1 MKIHRPHGLAP
12 TTLEADILKLR
23 AFEMVLILFY
33 MEDLKSFIVESIET
47 TRKINGTDTSLPKIK
62 MDAARKLLVAEGC
75 ISQAESDEILRLVD
89 YRNTIGHQI
98 HALTCDIGAYSELG
112 DFDPKTYEPVRKYDY
127 SAAKGAGQLRKK
139 VNEGMA
145 EKFCLRANFNGLRFE
160 AAERI
165 YLKEIQRLTIKV
177 NKQIRQLNETLKM
190 TAAAIREIP
199 KPVMDRAQ
207 PGHLRNI
214 KNNGT
219 LSELGASCVFQLF
232 DADATP
238 LAVAYLM
245 RTSARSANNWHKK
258 WGRANAAGAGV
269 GQKLDSPRAKRD

>member
-33 MEDLKSFIVESIET
+33 MEDLKAFIIESIET
-47 TRKINGTDTSLPKIK
+47 TRKINGTATSLPKIK

-75 ISQAESDEILRLVD
+75 ISQVESDEILRLVD

-112 DFDPKTYEPVRKYDY
+112 DFDPKTYEPVYKYDY
-127 SAAKGAGQLRKK
+127 SAARGAGQLRKK
-139 VNEGMA
+139 VSEGMA
-145 EKFCLRANFNGLRFE
+145 QKFCLRADFNSLRFE

-165 YLKEIQRLTIKV
+165 YLTEIQRLTRKI
-177 NKQIRQLNETLKM
+177 NKRIRQLNETIKV
-190 TAAAIREIP
+190 TAAVIREIP
-199 KPVMDRAQ
+199 KSVMDRAQ
-207 PGHLRNI
+207 PSHPRNI

-219 LSELGASCVFQLF
+219 LSELGASCIFQLF
-232 DADATP
+232 DAHVTP

-245 RTSARSANNWHKK
+245 RISVRTANNWHKK
-258 WGRANAAGAGV
+258 WGRANATDPGP
-269 GQKLDSPRAKRD
+269 GQKLDSPGD